1 VGFDLMCGQDLAHRS
16 LGQVGQARMAGAR
29 SVIARMR
36 CQQTG
41 RPQLV
46 RVTELR
52 RLCASQPDK
61 PSSGLRRNR
70 RIPSR
75 ARAVVQ
81 RRQHPPFGGALQ
93 TPRHCLLAH
102 PHRARHGIGRRL
114 FEVRQNNA
122 GPLHSVRR
130 LSARSRNLDQC
141 PALVRVH
148 RQCNN
153 PSRRNHGSP
162 RPCHVASYHISRRLN
177 IFAQP
182 IDNLESF

>member
-1 VGFDLMCGQDLAHRS
+1 VRFDLMRCQDLAHRS
-16 LGQVGQARMAGAR
+16 LGQLCQARMAGAR

-36 CQQTG
+36 RQETC

-52 RLCASQPDK
+52 RLRARQPDK
-61 PSSGLRRNR
+61 PGSGLHRDP

-75 ARAVVQ
+75 TRAVVQ
-81 RRQHPPFGGALQ
+81 RRQHPQFDGAFQ

-102 PHRARHGIGRRL
+102 PHPARHGIGRRF
-114 FEVRQNNA
+114 FEVAQNNA

-130 LSARSRNLDQC
+130 LRARSRNLDQC

-153 PSRRNHGSP
+153 PSRSNHGFSP
-162 RPCHVASYHISRRLN
+162 PRHVAFIRHIAWIEN
-177 IFAQP
+177 P
-182 IDNLESF
+182 HTTYC